1 MCYLDHVNA
10 ELRFKKC
17 PFCDEHF
24 ILKDKEFTRIVKK
37 KIFIYLMSKLK
48 KATVKKLQ

>member
-37 KIFIYLMSKLK
+37 KHCLK
-48 KATVKKLQ
+48 FDFKNK